1 MRYSDRVTL
10 HKSSG
15 RQYNPE
21 TGKTELV
28 IDEGVTLPCNI
39 SAVNLEKT
47 EAVFGSYQHEV
58 ATVRLQ
64 RPYKGV
70 ADKAKIGERKY
81 NVLRHVPH
89 RTESV
94 FYLEGV
100 SEWT

>member
-15 RQYNPE
+15 RQYNPS
-21 TGKTELV
+21 TGKTEFV
-28 IDEGVTLPCNI
+28 IDEGVILPCNV
-39 SAVNLEKT
+39 SAVSLEKT

-64 RPYKGV
+64 RPYKDV
-70 ADKAKIGERKY
+70 ADKAVINGNKYKI
-81 NVLRHVPH
+81 LRHVPH

-94 FYLEGV
+94 FFVEGV
-100 SEWT
+100 SEWS